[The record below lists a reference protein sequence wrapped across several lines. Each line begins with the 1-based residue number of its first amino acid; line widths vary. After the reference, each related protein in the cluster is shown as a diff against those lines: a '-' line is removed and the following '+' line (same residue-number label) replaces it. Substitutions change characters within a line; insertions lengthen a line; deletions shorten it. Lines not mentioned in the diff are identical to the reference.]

1 MVHSLLLGNKCLKTQ
16 VLGLQNSQELENVGG
31 REELDRM
38 VKEHN
43 LATTPR
49 K

>member
-1 MVHSLLLGNKCLKTQ
+1 LAL
-16 VLGLQNSQELENVGG
+16 QELEKVGG

-43 LATTPR
+43 LATGSR

>member
-1 MVHSLLLGNKCLKTQ
+1 MFKQLVISSAETQ
-16 VLGLQNSQELENVGG
+16 VLLLILQELEKVGG

-43 LATTPR
+43 LATSPR

>member
-1 MVHSLLLGNKCLKTQ
+1 MVAQIAAHLHIQTSHQYPLNL
-16 VLGLQNSQELENVGG
+16 QELEKVGG

-43 LATTPR
+43 LATSPR

>member
-1 MVHSLLLGNKCLKTQ
+1 L
-16 VLGLQNSQELENVGG
+16 VLILQELEKVGG

-43 LATTPR
+43 LATSPR